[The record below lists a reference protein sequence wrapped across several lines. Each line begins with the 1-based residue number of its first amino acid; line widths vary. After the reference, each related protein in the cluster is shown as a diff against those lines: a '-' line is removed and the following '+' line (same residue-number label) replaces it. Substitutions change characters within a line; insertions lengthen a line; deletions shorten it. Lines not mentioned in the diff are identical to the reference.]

1 MATIYQL
8 PPEVGQ
14 KRYVVA
20 SGANAGTV
28 LQEAGDFPAGQSTMA
43 SGIPAVV
50 PLTGTPLI
58 ISKYLE
64 KPTEIKNDLL
74 GNARA
79 EEALSLF
86 NYTDDFDLRDD
97 IYITEVQGI
106 DESGEDNLESAKWSQ
121 LENVGINYSP
131 LPVGTFRHDPAR
143 RGINIELAKASGGF
157 QRARLSTRKRFRYQT
172 GCVMRT
178 SVCLQMSRAE
188 LPACEK
194 LWGIGDSQDG
204 FFFQIRAGGNGDD
217 FRLVYR
223 RSSGDGLVKE
233 VIIPRSQFNHDTM
246 DGTGLSRATID
257 FTKNCM
263 YLVEWGW
270 YGASS
275 ARFYAFVVDDQTA
288 LPESV
293 KKVPRGRWVM
303 MHEILIPDSLNA
315 PSLGTPVLPFTIEI
329 SNSGYL
335 VEPQFVMKYGLSVQV
350 DGGESEKADVYGADL
365 SNGRDIGPVLG
376 GTAPSHFFPLFA
388 IRAKDFAN
396 NNILN
401 TLQGLPKTLEMFANY
416 GAELAVLR
424 DPEFD
429 NLDEVGHFNGTLPND
444 DNGDFGLAESLLL
457 APGGDLVIITLL
469 FPDGNDPAFQ
479 IIDDAIT
486 QGVLSTPDGFVYAD
500 PFNLLTEPPEQL
512 PLSLQDRYAATDMG
526 TLEGNFVVKKTVSG
540 KELTR
545 LYIPPSKHSSVKL
558 TSIYD
563 LVRESITTEYDSKF
577 DFPAANEDYEI
588 ASIAGNGTITLD
600 RKHSLEPGFR
610 FVINNTTFYVR
621 TVPGIFTLTLSTSR
635 GGGLYNNYAAD
646 GIIVSDFGR
655 GFYDVVIDNAVASR
669 ARPIDQS
676 VVVFAARRVADALLT
691 IDLGEKDAEWMRA
704 SACSTTNSY
713 NVIVPAPEVRAFL
726 NYGLR

>member
-20 SGANAGTV
+20 SGANAGAV
-28 LQEAGDFPAGQSTMA
+28 LQEAGDFPASQSPMA

-172 GCVMRT
+172 GRVMRT
-178 SVCLQMSRAE
+178 SVCLQMSKAE

-204 FFFQIRAGGNGDD
+204 FFFQIRAGGDGDD

-350 DGGESEKADVYGADL
+350 DGGESEKADVYGADI
-365 SNGRDIGPVLG
+365 SNGREIGPILG
-376 GTAPSHFFPLFA
+376 GSDPSHFFPLFA
-388 IRAKDFAN
+388 IRAKDFAPN
-396 NNILN
+396 KILN
-401 TLQGLPKTLEMFANY
+401 TLQGLPKSLSLFGNY
-416 GAELAVLR
+416 ATELAVLR
-424 DPEFD
+424 DVEFSS
-429 NLDEVGHFNGTLPND
+429 LDETGHFNGTLPQD
-444 DNGDFGLAESLLL
+444 SDGDFGLAESLLF
-457 APGGDLVIITLL
+457 G
-469 FPDGNDPAFQ
+469 PDGSGEP
-479 IIDDAIT
+479 
-486 QGVLSTPDGFVYAD
+486 LM
-500 PFNLLTEPPEQL
+500 LLTEAPEEL
-512 PLSLQDRYAATDMG
+512 PISIQDAYTATDMG
-526 TLEGNFVVKKTVSG
+526 TLEGNFVGKKKVSG
-540 KELTR
+540 KELVSF
-545 LYIPPSKHSSVKL
+545 YIAPNKAGVVSL
-558 TSIYD
+558 TPIYD

-577 DFPAANEDYEI
+577 DFPTANEDYKI
-588 ASIAGNGTITLD
+588 VSIAGNGTITLD

-621 TVPGIFTLTLSTSR
+621 TVPGVFTLTLSTSR
-635 GGGLYNNYAAD
+635 GGSLYNNYAGD
-646 GIIVSDFGR
+646 GITASDFGR
-655 GFYDVVIDNAVASR
+655 GFYDVVIDSAVASR
-669 ARPIDQS
+669 ARPIDQGI
-676 VVVFAARRVADALLT
+676 VVFAARRIEDSLLT
-691 IDLGEKDAEWMRA
+691 INLGEKDAEWMKA
-704 SACSTTNSY
+704 TACSTTNSY
-713 NVIVPAPEVRAFL
+713 NVIDPAPEVRAFL

>member
-1 MATIYQL
+1 MTTIYQL

-28 LQEAGDFPAGQSTMA
+28 LQDAGQFPVGQDVMA
-43 SGIPAVV
+43 SGMPVVV
-50 PLTGTPLI
+50 PVEGTPLVV
-58 ISKYLE
+58 SKYLE
-64 KPTEIKNDLL
+64 KSTEIKRDLL
-74 GNARA
+74 GNSRA

-97 IYITEVQGI
+97 IYITEIQGL
-106 DESGEDNLESAKWSQ
+106 DENGEDNLESAKWSQ
-121 LENVGINYSP
+121 LESVGVNYSP
-131 LPVGTFRHDPAR
+131 LPIGTFSHDANR

-172 GCVMRT
+172 GRVMRM
-178 SVCLQMSRAE
+178 SVCVQMSKAE

-204 FFFQIRAGGNGDD
+204 FFFQIRAGGDGDD

-233 VIIPRSQFNHDTM
+233 VIIPRSTFNHDTM
-246 DGTGLSRATID
+246 DGDGPSRAIID

-275 ARFYAFVVDDQTA
+275 ARFYAFVVDDQTS

-293 KKVPRGRWVM
+293 TKVPRGRWVL

-335 VEPQFVMKYGLSVQV
+335 VEPQFVLKYGLSVQV
-350 DGGESEKADVYGADL
+350 DGGESEKADVYGADV
-365 SNGRDIGPVLG
+365 SNGREIGPVIG
-376 GTAPSHFFPLFA
+376 GSEAAHLFPLLA
-388 IRAKDFAN
+388 IRAKDFAPN
-396 NNILN
+396 KILN
-401 TLQGLPKTLEMFANY
+401 TLQGLPKTLSLFGNY
-416 GAELAVLR
+416 ATEIAVLR
-424 DPEFD
+424 DAEFSSI
-429 NLDEVGHFNGTLPND
+429 DEAGHFNGTLPEG
-444 DNGDFGLAESLLL
+444 NGGDYGLAESLLL
-457 APGGDLVIITLL
+457 AP
-469 FPDGNDPAFQ
+469 DGNN
-479 IIDDAIT
+479 DAT
-486 QGVLSTPDGFVYAD
+486 F
-500 PFNLLTEPPEQL
+500 LLTEAPEEL
-512 PLSLQDRYAATDMG
+512 PLAIQDLYTATEMG
-526 TLEGNFVVKKTVSG
+526 TIEGNFVGKQIVSG
-540 KELTR
+540 KELVR
-545 LYIPPSKHSSVKL
+545 FYIGPNKPEVVDL
-558 TSIYD
+558 TLIYD

-577 DFPAANEDYEI
+577 DFPTANEDYEI
-588 ASIAGNGTITLD
+588 ISIAGNGTITLD
-600 RKHSLEPGFR
+600 RKHSLEPKFR

-621 TVPGIFTLTLSTSR
+621 EVAGVSTLTLTTSR
-635 GGGLYNNYAAD
+635 GGALYNNYAAD
-646 GIIVSDFGR
+646 GIVAPARGR

-669 ARPIDQS
+669 ARPIDQG
-676 VVVFAARRVADALLT
+676 VVVFAARRLEDSLLT
-691 IDLGEKDAEWMRA
+691 IDLGEKDAQWMKT

-713 NVIVPAPEVRAFL
+713 NVINPAPEVRAFL

>member
-28 LQEAGDFPAGQSTMA
+28 LQEAGDFPAGQSPMA

-172 GCVMRT
+172 GRVMRT
-178 SVCLQMSRAE
+178 SVCLQMSKAE

-204 FFFQIRAGGNGDD
+204 FFFQIRAGGDGDD

-350 DGGESEKADVYGADL
+350 DGGESEKADVYGADI
-365 SNGRDIGPVLG
+365 SNGREIGPILG
-376 GTAPSHFFPLFA
+376 GSDPSHFFPLFA
-388 IRAKDFAN
+388 IRAKNFAPN
-396 NNILN
+396 KILN
-401 TLQGLPKTLEMFANY
+401 TLQGLPKSLSLFGNY
-416 GAELAVLR
+416 ATELAVLR
-424 DPEFD
+424 DVEFSS
-429 NLDEVGHFNGTLPND
+429 LDETGHFNGTLPQD
-444 DNGDFGLAESLLL
+444 SDGDFGLAESLLF
-457 APGGDLVIITLL
+457 G
-469 FPDGNDPAFQ
+469 PDGSGEP
-479 IIDDAIT
+479 
-486 QGVLSTPDGFVYAD
+486 LM
-500 PFNLLTEPPEQL
+500 LLTEAPEEL
-512 PLSLQDRYAATDMG
+512 PISIQDAYTATDMG
-526 TLEGNFVVKKTVSG
+526 TLEGNFVGKKKVSG
-540 KELTR
+540 KELVSF
-545 LYIPPSKHSSVKL
+545 YIAPNKAGVVSL
-558 TSIYD
+558 TPIYD

-577 DFPAANEDYEI
+577 DFPTANEDYKI
-588 ASIAGNGTITLD
+588 VSIAGNGTITLD

-621 TVPGIFTLTLSTSR
+621 TVPGVFTLTLSTSR
-635 GGGLYNNYAAD
+635 GGSLYNNYAGD
-646 GIIVSDFGR
+646 GITASDFGR
-655 GFYDVVIDNAVASR
+655 GFYDVVIDSAVASR
-669 ARPIDQS
+669 ARPIDQGI
-676 VVVFAARRVADALLT
+676 VVFAARRIEDSLLT
-691 IDLGEKDAEWMRA
+691 IDLGEKDAEWMKA
-704 SACSTTNSY
+704 TACSTTNSY
-713 NVIVPAPEVRAFL
+713 NVIDPAPEVRAFL

>member
-20 SGANAGTV
+20 SGANAGAV
-28 LQEAGDFPAGQSTMA
+28 LQEAGDFPAGQSPMA

-172 GCVMRT
+172 GRVMRT

-204 FFFQIRAGGNGDD
+204 FFFQIRAGGDGDD

-350 DGGESEKADVYGADL
+350 DGGESEKADVYGADI
-365 SNGRDIGPVLG
+365 SNGREIGPILG
-376 GTAPSHFFPLFA
+376 GSDPSHFFPLFA
-388 IRAKDFAN
+388 IRAKDFAPN
-396 NNILN
+396 KILN
-401 TLQGLPKTLEMFANY
+401 TLQGLPKSLSLFGNY
-416 GAELAVLR
+416 ATELAVLR
-424 DPEFD
+424 NVEFSS
-429 NLDEVGHFNGTLPND
+429 LDETGHFNGTLPQD
-444 DNGDFGLAESLLL
+444 SDGDFGLAESLLF
-457 APGGDLVIITLL
+457 G
-469 FPDGNDPAFQ
+469 PDGAGE
-479 IIDDAIT
+479 A
-486 QGVLSTPDGFVYAD
+486 LM
-500 PFNLLTEPPEQL
+500 LLTEAPEEL
-512 PLSLQDRYAATDMG
+512 PISIQDAYTATDMG
-526 TLEGNFVVKKTVSG
+526 TLEGNFVGKKKVSG
-540 KELTR
+540 KELVSF
-545 LYIPPSKHSSVKL
+545 YIAPNKAGLVSL
-558 TSIYD
+558 TPIYD

-577 DFPAANEDYEI
+577 DFPTANEDYEI
-588 ASIAGNGTITLD
+588 ASIAGDGTITLD

-621 TVPGIFTLTLSTSR
+621 TVPGVFTLTLSTSR
-635 GGGLYNNYAAD
+635 GGSLYNSYAGD
-646 GIIVSDFGR
+646 GITPSDSGR

-669 ARPIDQS
+669 ARPIDQGI
-676 VVVFAARRVADALLT
+676 VVFAARRIEDSLLT
-691 IDLGEKDAEWMRA
+691 IDLGEKDAEWMKA
-704 SACSTTNSY
+704 TACSTTNSY
-713 NVIVPAPEVRAFL
+713 NVIDPAPEVRAFL

>member
-20 SGANAGTV
+20 SGANAGAV
-28 LQEAGDFPAGQSTMA
+28 LQEAGDFPAGQSPMA

-172 GCVMRT
+172 GRVMRT

-204 FFFQIRAGGNGDD
+204 FFFQIRAGGDGDD

-350 DGGESEKADVYGADL
+350 DGGESEKADVYGADI
-365 SNGRDIGPVLG
+365 SNGREIGPILG
-376 GTAPSHFFPLFA
+376 GSDPSHFFPLFA
-388 IRAKDFAN
+388 IRAKDFAPN
-396 NNILN
+396 KILN
-401 TLQGLPKTLEMFANY
+401 TLQGLPKSLSLFGNY
-416 GAELAVLR
+416 ATELAVLR
-424 DPEFD
+424 NVEFSS
-429 NLDEVGHFNGTLPND
+429 LDETGHFNGTLPQD
-444 DNGDFGLAESLLL
+444 SDGDFGLAESLLF
-457 APGGDLVIITLL
+457 G
-469 FPDGNDPAFQ
+469 PDGAGE
-479 IIDDAIT
+479 A
-486 QGVLSTPDGFVYAD
+486 LM
-500 PFNLLTEPPEQL
+500 LLTEAPEEL
-512 PLSLQDRYAATDMG
+512 PISIQDAYTATDMG
-526 TLEGNFVVKKTVSG
+526 TLEGNFVGKKKVSG
-540 KELTR
+540 KELVSF
-545 LYIPPSKHSSVKL
+545 YIAPNKAGLVSL
-558 TSIYD
+558 TPIYD

-577 DFPAANEDYEI
+577 DFPTANEDYEI
-588 ASIAGNGTITLD
+588 AGIAGDGTITLD

-621 TVPGIFTLTLSTSR
+621 TVPGVFTLTLSTSR
-635 GGGLYNNYAAD
+635 GGSLYNSYAGD
-646 GIIVSDFGR
+646 GITPSDSGR

-669 ARPIDQS
+669 ARPIDQGI
-676 VVVFAARRVADALLT
+676 VVFAARRIEDSLLT
-691 IDLGEKDAEWMRA
+691 IDLGEKDAEWMKA
-704 SACSTTNSY
+704 TACSTTNSY
-713 NVIVPAPEVRAFL
+713 NVIDPAPEVRAFL

>member
-28 LQEAGDFPAGQSTMA
+28 LQEAGDFPAGQSIMV
-43 SGIPAVV
+43 SGMPVVV
-50 PLTGTPLI
+50 PLAGTPLV

-64 KPTEIKNDLL
+64 KPTEIKKDLL
-74 GNARA
+74 GNAKA

-86 NYTDDFDLRDD
+86 NYTDDFGLRDD
-97 IYITEVQGI
+97 IYVTEIQGI

-121 LENVGINYSP
+121 LENVAINYSP
-131 LPVGTFRHDPAR
+131 LPIGTFTHDTAR

-172 GCVMRT
+172 GRVMRM
-178 SVCLQMSRAE
+178 SVCVQMSRAA

-204 FFFQIRAGGNGDD
+204 FFFQILAGGDGDH
-217 FRLVYR
+217 FRLVHR
-223 RSSGDGLVKE
+223 RSSGDGLLKE
-233 VIIPRSQFNHDTM
+233 IIVPRSEFNHDTM
-246 DGTGLSRATID
+246 DGDGPSNATID

-275 ARFYAFVVDDQTA
+275 ARFYAFVVDDQTT
-288 LPESV
+288 LPASV
-293 KKVPRGRWVM
+293 KKVPRGRWVL
-303 MHEILIPDSLNA
+303 MHELLIPDSLNA

-329 SNSGYL
+329 SNSSYL

-376 GTAPSHFFPLFA
+376 GIAPSHFFPLFA
-388 IRAKDFAN
+388 IRAKDFAS

-416 GAELAVLR
+416 GAELTVLR
-424 DPEFD
+424 NPEFD
-429 NLDEVGHFNGTLPND
+429 DLDEVGHFNGTLPSD

-457 APGGDLVIITLL
+457 APGGDLLIITLL
-469 FPDGNDPAFQ
+469 FPDGNNAAFQ
-479 IIDDAIT
+479 IIDDVIT
-486 QGVLSTPDGFVYAD
+486 EGVLSSPDGFIYAE
-500 PFNLLTEPPEQL
+500 PFNLLTELPEQL

-526 TLEGNFVVKKTVSG
+526 TLEGNFVVKKRVSG

-545 LYIPPSKHSSVKL
+545 LYIPPNKHSSVKL

-563 LVRESITTEYDSKF
+563 LVREAITTEYDSKF
-577 DFPAANEDYEI
+577 DFPTANEDYEI
-588 ASIAGNGTITLD
+588 VDITGGTITLI

-621 TVPGIFTLTLSTSR
+621 TVPGVFTLTLSTLR
-635 GGGLYNNYAAD
+635 GGALYSNYEND
-646 GIIVSDFGR
+646 GITVSDVGR
-655 GFYDVVIDNAVASR
+655 GFYDVVLDNAVASR
-669 ARPIDQS
+669 ARPIDQG
-676 VVVFAARRVADALLT
+676 VVVFAARRVEDALLT
-691 IDLGEKDAEWMRA
+691 TDLGEKDAEWMRA
-704 SACSTTNSY
+704 SVCSTTNSY

>member
-28 LQEAGDFPAGQSTMA
+28 LQEAGDFPAGQSIMA
-43 SGIPAVV
+43 SGIPSVV
-50 PLTGTPLI
+50 PLTGTPLV

-64 KPTEIKNDLL
+64 KPTEIKKDLL

-86 NYTDDFDLRDD
+86 NYTDDFGLRDD
-97 IYITEVQGI
+97 IYVTEIQGI

-121 LENVGINYSP
+121 LENVAIDYSP
-131 LPVGTFRHDPAR
+131 LPIGTFTHDAAR

-172 GCVMRT
+172 GRVMRM
-178 SVCLQMSRAE
+178 SVCVQMSQAA

-204 FFFQIRAGGNGDD
+204 FFFQILAGGDGDH
-217 FRLVYR
+217 FRLVHR
-223 RSSGDGLVKE
+223 RSSGDGLLKE
-233 VIIPRSQFNHDTM
+233 IIVPRSEFNHDTM
-246 DGTGLSRATID
+246 DGDGPSNATID

-275 ARFYAFVVDDQTA
+275 ARFYAFVVDDQTT
-288 LPESV
+288 LPASV
-293 KKVPRGRWVM
+293 KKVPRGRWVL
-303 MHEILIPDSLNA
+303 MHELLIPDSLNA

-329 SNSGYL
+329 SNSSYL

-376 GTAPSHFFPLFA
+376 GIAPSHFFPLFA
-388 IRAKDFAN
+388 IRAKDFAS

-416 GAELAVLR
+416 GAELTVLR
-424 DPEFD
+424 NPEFD
-429 NLDEVGHFNGTLPND
+429 DLDEVGHFNGTLPSD

-457 APGGDLVIITLL
+457 APGGDLLIITLL
-469 FPDGNDPAFQ
+469 FPDGNNAAFQ
-479 IIDDAIT
+479 IIDDVIT
-486 QGVLSTPDGFVYAD
+486 EGVLSSPDGFIYAE
-500 PFNLLTEPPEQL
+500 PFNLLTELPEQL

-526 TLEGNFVVKKTVSG
+526 TLEGNFVVKKRVSG

-545 LYIPPSKHSSVKL
+545 LYIPPNKHSSVKL

-563 LVRESITTEYDSKF
+563 LVREAITTEYDSKF
-577 DFPAANEDYEI
+577 DFPTANEDYEI
-588 ASIAGNGTITLD
+588 VDITGGTITLI

-621 TVPGIFTLTLSTSR
+621 TVPGVFTLTLSTSR
-635 GGGLYNNYAAD
+635 GGALYSNYEND
-646 GIIVSDFGR
+646 GITVSDVGR
-655 GFYDVVIDNAVASR
+655 GFYDVVLDNAVASR
-669 ARPIDQS
+669 ARPIDQG
-676 VVVFAARRVADALLT
+676 VVVFAARRVEDALLT
-691 IDLGEKDAEWMRA
+691 TDLGEKDAEWMRA
-704 SACSTTNSY
+704 SVCSTTNSY

>member
-172 GCVMRT
+172 GRVMRT
-178 SVCLQMSRAE
+178 SVCLQMSKAE

-204 FFFQIRAGGNGDD
+204 FFFQIRAGGDGDD

-350 DGGESEKADVYGADL
+350 DGGESEKADVYGADI
-365 SNGRDIGPVLG
+365 SNGREIGPILG
-376 GTAPSHFFPLFA
+376 GSDPSHFFPLFA
-388 IRAKDFAN
+388 IRAKDFAPN
-396 NNILN
+396 KILN
-401 TLQGLPKTLEMFANY
+401 ILQGLPKSLSLFGNY
-416 GAELAVLR
+416 ATELAVLR
-424 DPEFD
+424 DVEFSS
-429 NLDEVGHFNGTLPND
+429 LDETGHFNGTLPQD
-444 DNGDFGLAESLLL
+444 SDGDFGLAESLLF
-457 APGGDLVIITLL
+457 G
-469 FPDGNDPAFQ
+469 PDGSGEP
-479 IIDDAIT
+479 
-486 QGVLSTPDGFVYAD
+486 LM
-500 PFNLLTEPPEQL
+500 LLTEAPEEL
-512 PLSLQDRYAATDMG
+512 PISIQDAYTATDMG
-526 TLEGNFVVKKTVSG
+526 TLEGNFVGKKKVSG
-540 KELTR
+540 KELVSF
-545 LYIPPSKHSSVKL
+545 YIAPNKAGLVSL
-558 TSIYD
+558 TPIYD

-577 DFPAANEDYEI
+577 DFPTANEDYKI
-588 ASIAGNGTITLD
+588 VSIAGNGTITLD

-621 TVPGIFTLTLSTSR
+621 TVPGVFTLTLSTSR
-635 GGGLYNNYAAD
+635 GGSLYNNYAGD
-646 GIIVSDFGR
+646 GITASDFGR
-655 GFYDVVIDNAVASR
+655 GFYDVVIDSAVASR
-669 ARPIDQS
+669 ARPIDQGI
-676 VVVFAARRVADALLT
+676 VVFAARRIEDSLLT
-691 IDLGEKDAEWMRA
+691 IDLGEKDAEWMKA
-704 SACSTTNSY
+704 TACSTTNSY
-713 NVIVPAPEVRAFL
+713 NVIDPAPEVRAFL

>member
-20 SGANAGTV
+20 SGANAGAV
-28 LQEAGDFPAGQSTMA
+28 LQEAGDFPAGQSPMA

-172 GCVMRT
+172 GRVMRT

-204 FFFQIRAGGNGDD
+204 FFFQIRAGGDGDD

-350 DGGESEKADVYGADL
+350 DGGESEKADVYGADI
-365 SNGRDIGPVLG
+365 SNGREIGPILG
-376 GTAPSHFFPLFA
+376 GSEPSHFFPLFA
-388 IRAKDFAN
+388 IRAKDFAPN
-396 NNILN
+396 KILN
-401 TLQGLPKTLEMFANY
+401 TLQGLPKSLSLFGNY
-416 GAELAVLR
+416 ATELAVLR
-424 DPEFD
+424 NVEFSS
-429 NLDEVGHFNGTLPND
+429 LDETGHFNGTLPQD
-444 DNGDFGLAESLLL
+444 SDGDFGLAESLLF
-457 APGGDLVIITLL
+457 G
-469 FPDGNDPAFQ
+469 PDGAGE
-479 IIDDAIT
+479 A
-486 QGVLSTPDGFVYAD
+486 LM
-500 PFNLLTEPPEQL
+500 LLTEAPEEL
-512 PLSLQDRYAATDMG
+512 PISIQDAYTATDMG
-526 TLEGNFVVKKTVSG
+526 TLEGNFVGKKKVSG
-540 KELTR
+540 KELVSF
-545 LYIPPSKHSSVKL
+545 YIAPNKAGLVSL
-558 TSIYD
+558 TPIYD

-577 DFPAANEDYEI
+577 DFPTANEDYEI
-588 ASIAGNGTITLD
+588 ASIAGDGTITLD

-621 TVPGIFTLTLSTSR
+621 TVPGVFTLTLSTSR
-635 GGGLYNNYAAD
+635 GGSLYNSYAGD
-646 GIIVSDFGR
+646 GITPSDSGR

-669 ARPIDQS
+669 ARPIDQGI
-676 VVVFAARRVADALLT
+676 VVFAARRIEDSLLT
-691 IDLGEKDAEWMRA
+691 IDLGEKDAEWMKA
-704 SACSTTNSY
+704 TACSTTNSY
-713 NVIVPAPEVRAFL
+713 NVIDPAPEVRAFL